1 MLCQLSYSR
10 SLAAPAMIHRRH
22 EPSRAQRG
30 IGLQMDRCRWL
41 LAALL
46 AALLA
51 GCGADAPIPTE
62 SPPSS
67 AGATGATV
75 APLPA
80 FAADVERIGEHL
92 AALQAIADDHGGIR
106 FSGTSGYE
114 ASVDWAAN
122 ELRELGFELE
132 TPEVEFTGFAELPG
146 TLLEVGS
153 ASFTGPDEVRA
164 LIYSGSG
171 EVTAPVEV
179 LDESGCSESHFEDV
193 EPGAVVMT
201 VESGCFRRQQAI
213 NAVEAG
219 AVALIVGYP
228 GRGPG
233 EIFRP
238 TLIDPDGIDIP
249 VVSVTDEAVRA
260 LESAGNEPVHV
271 SVETEREPAVLRNV
285 IAQIGDGPSVVM
297 VGAHL
302 DSVLEGPGIN
312 DNGSGVAAVLEI
324 ARGVAEA
331 GIPEGTAV
339 RIGLWGGEE
348 LGLVGSR
355 AYVEGLEDELVAYLN
370 LDMAGS
376 PNGANLV
383 YNEVEVMDGSEA
395 ITQAF
400 VDWFTDRGEDVQP
413 ADLGGGS
420 DHGSFN
426 AAGIP
431 TGGLFAGATETG
443 GASAPSA
450 SGSGEEPADA
460 CYHLA
465 CDDIDNVD
473 LERIALF
480 ADATLAVALD
490 LIRD

>member
-1 MLCQLSYSR
+1 MIQPGRPRGPSAGR
-10 SLAAPAMIHRRH
+10 AP
-22 EPSRAQRG
+22 EPWRLLRG
-30 IGLQMDRCRWL
+30 IGVQMDRCRWL
-41 LAALL
+41 LGALL
-46 AALLA
+46 AALLVA
-51 GCGADAPIPTE
+51 CGTDAPIQT
-62 SPPSS
+62 SPPDSPD
-67 AGATGATV
+67 GASV

-80 FAADVERIGEHL
+80 FAADTERIADHL
-92 AALQAIADDHGGIR
+92 AALQVIADEHGGHR
-106 FSGTSGYE
+106 FSGTGGYE
-114 ASVDWAAN
+114 ASVDWAAE
-122 ELRELGFELE
+122 ELAGLGFEVD
-132 TPEVEFTGFAELPG
+132 TPEVEFTGFAEAAG
-146 TLLEVGS
+146 TELVVG
-153 ASFTGPDEVRA
+153 AAMFNGPDELRA
-164 LIYSGSG
+164 LIYSAGG

-179 LDESGCSESHFEDV
+179 LDESGCAADDFENV
-193 EPGAVVMT
+193 EPGTIVLT
-201 VESGCFRRQQAI
+201 VEGGCLRRQQAI

-219 AVALIVGYP
+219 AAALLVGYP

-238 TLIDPDGIDIP
+238 TLIDPAGMHIP
-249 VVSVTDEAVRA
+249 VVSVTDDAIRA
-260 LESAGNEPVHV
+260 LESAGDEPARL
-271 SVETEREPAVLRNV
+271 SVATEREPTVLRNV
-285 IAQIGDGPSVVM
+285 VAQLGDGPTVVM

-312 DNGSGVAAVLEI
+312 DNGSGVASVLEI

-331 GIPEGTAV
+331 GVPDGTAV

-355 AYVEGLEDELVAYLN
+355 AYVEDLADDELVAYLN
-370 LDMAGS
+370 LDMTGS

-383 YNEVEVMDGSEA
+383 YNEVAAAEESAE

-400 VDWFTDRGEDVQP
+400 VDWFTDRGHRVEP

-426 AAGIP
+426 EAGIP
-431 TGGLFAGATETG
+431 TGGLFAGASATG

-450 SGSGEEPADA
+450 SGEGREPADA

-465 CDDIDNVD
+465 CDDINNVD
-473 LERIALF
+473 VERAALF
-480 ADATLAVALD
+480 ADATLAVALE

>member
-1 MLCQLSYSR
+1 M
-10 SLAAPAMIHRRH
+10 
-22 EPSRAQRG
+22 RG

-41 LAALL
+41 LAAVLVALL
-46 AALLA
+46 AA
-51 GCGADAPIPTE
+51 CGAEVPIPTPSLQP
-62 SPPSS
+62 SPDPS
-67 AGATGATV
+67 V

-80 FAADVERIGEHL
+80 FAADGERIAEHL
-92 AALQAIADDHGGIR
+92 AALQAIADEHGGNR
-106 FSGTSGYE
+106 FAGTSGYE
-114 ASVDWAAN
+114 ASVDWAVD
-122 ELRELGFELE
+122 ELVELGFEVD

-146 TLLEVGS
+146 TELMVG
-153 ASFTGPDEVRA
+153 ASTFTGPDELRG
-164 LIYSGSG
+164 LIYSASG
-171 EVTAPVEV
+171 EVTARVEI
-179 LDESGCSESHFEDV
+179 LDDSGCAAGDFEGV
-193 EPGAVVMT
+193 EPGTIVLT

-219 AVALIVGYP
+219 AAALLVGYP

-238 TLIDPDGIDIP
+238 TLIDPAGIEIP
-249 VVSVTDEAVRA
+249 VVSVTDDAVRA
-260 LESAGNEPVHV
+260 LERAGDEPVRLN
-271 SVETEREPAVLRNV
+271 VETEREPAVLRNV
-285 IAQIGDGPSVVM
+285 IAQLGDGPSVVM

-312 DNGSGVAAVLEI
+312 DNGSGVASVLEI
-324 ARGVAEA
+324 ARGVAEGGVPA
-331 GIPEGTAV
+331 GKAV

-355 AYVEGLEDELVAYLN
+355 AYVEGLTDELVAYIN
-370 LDMAGS
+370 LDMTGS

-383 YNEVEVMDGSEA
+383 YNELAVAEGSAE

-400 VDWFTDRGEDVQP
+400 VEWFTDRGQQVEP

-426 AAGIP
+426 DAAIP

-443 GASAPSA
+443 GAAAPTA
-450 SGSGEEPADA
+450 SGAGGEPADA

-473 LERIALF
+473 VERAALF
-480 ADATLAVALD
+480 ADATLAVALG
-490 LIRD
+490 LISD

>member
-1 MLCQLSYSR
+1 ML
-10 SLAAPAMIHRRH
+10 
-22 EPSRAQRG
+22 
-30 IGLQMDRCRWL
+30 
-41 LAALL
+41 
-46 AALLA
+46 
-51 GCGADAPIPTE
+51 
-62 SPPSS
+62 
-67 AGATGATV
+67 
-75 APLPA
+75 
-80 FAADVERIGEHL
+80 
-92 AALQAIADDHGGIR
+92 
-106 FSGTSGYE
+106 
-114 ASVDWAAN
+114 
-122 ELRELGFELE
+122 
-132 TPEVEFTGFAELPG
+132 
-146 TLLEVGS
+146 
-153 ASFTGPDEVRA
+153 
-164 LIYSGSG
+164 
-171 EVTAPVEV
+171 
-179 LDESGCSESHFEDV
+179 
-193 EPGAVVMT
+193 T
-201 VESGCFRRQQAI
+201 VEGGCFRRQQAI

-219 AVALIVGYP
+219 AAALLVGYP

-238 TLIDPDGIDIP
+238 TLIDPAGIEIP
-249 VVSVTDEAVRA
+249 VVSVTDDAIRA
-260 LESAGNEPVHV
+260 LEGAGDEPVRL

-285 IAQIGDGPSVVM
+285 IAQLGDGPTVVM

-312 DNGSGVAAVLEI
+312 DNGSGVASVLEI

-331 GIPEGTAV
+331 GVPDGTAV

-355 AYVEGLEDELVAYLN
+355 AYVEDLDDELVAYLN
-370 LDMAGS
+370 LDMTGS

-383 YNEVEVMDGSEA
+383 YNEVAVAEGSAE

-400 VDWFTDRGEDVQP
+400 VEWFTDRGQHVEP

-426 AAGIP
+426 EAGIP

-443 GASAPSA
+443 GAAAPSA
-450 SGSGEEPADA
+450 SGAGGEPADA

-473 LERIALF
+473 VERAALF